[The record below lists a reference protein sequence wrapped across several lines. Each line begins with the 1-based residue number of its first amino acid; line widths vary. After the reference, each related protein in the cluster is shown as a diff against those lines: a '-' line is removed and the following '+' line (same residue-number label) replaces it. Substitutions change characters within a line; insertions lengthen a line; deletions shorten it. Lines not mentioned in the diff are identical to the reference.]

1 MQEESQTALSVN
13 LKPQH
18 TSLFTKLYCGA
29 IAGVVGT
36 SIIFPLDIIKT
47 RLQNQKGNQ
56 YSGIIDCGRQLV
68 RNNGIRGLYAGLAPN
83 LVGIIPEKA
92 IKLAVND
99 LAREYWAKQ
108 LSVHP
113 DHLPIQYGML
123 AGATAGICQVIA
135 TNPMEIVKIQLQV
148 SNNRKINTTELIK
161 SMGIKG
167 LYRGTTATLA
177 RDVPFSI
184 IFFSFVSMFKDL
196 GTEKGQTKP
205 KFSTIFGSGVLA
217 GAIAAAVVT
226 PMDVVKTKLQVLP
239 TDGVSLYSGQLDCYR
254 SILVKDGI
262 SGLFK
267 GVVPRVL
274 IVSPLFAITVLIY
287 EFQQRLFQSDSK

>member
-29 IAGVVGT
+29 IAGVILVYFGLST
-36 SIIFPLDIIKT
+36 SDIIKT

-161 SMGIKG
+161 SMGIK
-167 LYRGTTATLA
+167 
-177 RDVPFSI
+177 
-184 IFFSFVSMFKDL
+184 
-196 GTEKGQTKP
+196 
-205 KFSTIFGSGVLA
+205 
-217 GAIAAAVVT
+217 
-226 PMDVVKTKLQVLP
+226 
-239 TDGVSLYSGQLDCYR
+239 
-254 SILVKDGI
+254 
-262 SGLFK
+262 
-267 GVVPRVL
+267 
-274 IVSPLFAITVLIY
+274 
-287 EFQQRLFQSDSK
+287 